1 MVTFQVNYK
10 PAKLLLPQNPTTRKE
25 VATIPVPNR
34 KQTKARFVA
43 KNGRIISCVQQLL
56 P

>member
-1 MVTFQVNYK
+1 
-10 PAKLLLPQNPTTRKE
+10 

-34 KQTKARFVA
+34 KETEARFVA
-43 KNGRIISCVQQLL
+43 KNGRIISCVQQLF